1 MRRNDGLVYFIR
13 DFFKAVAAKIDD
25 WSEELL
31 DIAVELKAKM
41 LEIIDKLDRL
51 KESYADNLVDLD
63 NV

>member
-13 DFFKAVAAKIDD
+13 DLFKAVAPKIDD

>member
-13 DFFKAVAAKIDD
+13 DFFKAVASKIDD